1 MTVMIT
7 TNGNMSTKTEAI
19 TGAMIMMAA
28 MEKGRGEGEG
38 ISYSYSYS
46 DSVSTSYSDSCSD
59 HASDSVKAIY
69 MFAPEFELPEERGAD

>member
-38 ISYSYSYS
+38 ISYRYS

-59 HASDSVKAIY
+59 YASDSVKAIY
-69 MFAPEFELPEERGAD
+69 VFAPEFELPEERGAD